1 MSKDVKMIAAL
12 MDDDLQGENLLD
24 AARNLCAAFYDLL
37 KAAEPETKEV
47 RTFYLKKK
55 NPSESRVLPLNK
67 SPLLKHK
74 IYFILGGFISI

>member
-47 RTFYLKKK
+47 ILLVICTFCNNFMYVRFFL
-55 NPSESRVLPLNK
+55 VNK
-67 SPLLKHK
+67 MKTK
-74 IYFILGGFISI
+74 

>member
-47 RTFYLKKK
+47 I
-55 NPSESRVLPLNK
+55 NM
-67 SPLLKHK
+67 
-74 IYFILGGFISI
+74 

>member
-1 MSKDVKMIAAL
+1 MFQTTLILIFSTTNLSEMSKDVKMIAAL

-47 RTFYLKKK
+47 IYI
-55 NPSESRVLPLNK
+55 SEGCFL
-67 SPLLKHK
+67 
-74 IYFILGGFISI
+74 

>member
-1 MSKDVKMIAAL
+1 MFQTTLILIFSTTNLSEMSKDVKMIAAL

-47 RTFYLKKK
+47 IYI
-55 NPSESRVLPLNK
+55 SEYCFL
-67 SPLLKHK
+67 
-74 IYFILGGFISI
+74 